1 MASSH
6 LIPVASGLTPSGIL
20 STGVPAA
27 SAFPALLGPVFF
39 QPTVTP
45 LRGGAGGEGG
55 GGGGSGGG
63 PSVPG
68 QSAIYAPERYENYE
82 KQGRV
87 YHHLII
93 SIRTAVGSGT
103 SKNLKVK
110 SLHLYICR
118 SVKQSISYHQAII
131 HEDSRW
137 AS

>member
-39 QPTVTP
+39 QPTVSP

-55 GGGGSGGG
+55 GGGSGGG
-63 PSVPG
+63 GQPVPG
-68 QSAIYAPERYENYE
+68 QSAIYTPERYENYE

-87 YHHLII
+87 YHQLII
-93 SIRTAVGSGT
+93 SIRTAT
-103 SKNLKVK
+103 
-110 SLHLYICR
+110 
-118 SVKQSISYHQAII
+118 SISRVHPF
-131 HEDSRW
+131 S
-137 AS
+137 

>member
-55 GGGGSGGG
+55 GGGSGGG
-63 PSVPG
+63 QPVSG
-68 QSAIYAPERYENYE
+68 QSAIYATERYENYE
-82 KQGRV
+82 KRLLSFDNFHPHGRRLRDFEELQG
-87 YHHLII
+87 
-93 SIRTAVGSGT
+93 
-103 SKNLKVK
+103 
-110 SLHLYICR
+110 
-118 SVKQSISYHQAII
+118 
-131 HEDSRW
+131 
-137 AS
+137 